1 MRVAFVVQR
10 YGQDVAGGAEV
21 LCRQTAQAFAS
32 RGHAVTVLTTTA
44 RDYLHW
50 APHYPAGPLRD
61 GPVSVHRFAADAAD
75 PLLASRLGRRIALGW
90 GDWDDLVAWA
100 VAQGPVSRGLLATLK
115 RTAQQY
121 DVVVLWTYL
130 SATTHLAMP
139 LVAGRAILVPMAHD
153 EPMLRFDVT
162 RGVMALASG
171 FAFLKPEERRL
182 VDEQHDIASR
192 PQQVVGAG
200 LAPAVPGDATRVRT
214 TLDLPS
220 RFALYLGRVDPGK
233 GIDDLFRAHAAYRAA
248 GGELGLVL
256 AGRVLDGVPV
266 PEWVRVLGFVD
277 AQTKADLLAE
287 SDVLVLPS
295 TNESLSLVLMGSL
308 AGGMPHPR
316 HRAQRRLEWPVS
328 EVRRRSRLPRRCRL
342 RPTTS
347 TAGRRRR
354 PSPNPVHRR
363 HRVGHERDLEQRTRP
378 LGNTDRPDSSASWF
392 DLRKRNQRCIQST
405 GEASGLRTHC
415 SAAD

>member
-90 GDWDDLVAWA
+90 GDWDDQVAWA
-100 VAQGPVSRGLLATLK
+100 IAQGPVSRGLLATLK
-115 RTAQQY
+115 RTAEQY

-130 SATTHLAMP
+130 YATTHLAMP

-171 FAFLKPEERRL
+171 FAFLTPEERRL

-200 LAPAVPGDATRVRT
+200 LAPAVPGDATRART

-233 GIDDLFRAHAAYRAA
+233 GIDALFRAHAAYRAA

-295 TNESLSLVLMGSL
+295 TNESLSLVLMEAWQVGCPTL
-308 AGGMPHPR
+308 ATAHSDVLSGQSARSGGGLVYR
-316 HRAQRRLEWPVS
+316 DDADYARQLQRLDDDADL
-328 EVRRRSRLPRRCRL
+328 RRTL
-342 RPTTS
+342 S
-347 TAGRRRR
+347 TAGTAWA
-354 PSPNPVHRR
+354 
-363 HRVGHERDLEQRTRP
+363 TRATWSNA
-378 LGNTDRPDSSASWF
+378 LDRWEMLIDQILLPRGS
-392 DLRKRNQRCIQST
+392 I
-405 GEASGLRTHC
+405 
-415 SAAD
+415 